1 MILRKILYP
10 FSVVYDIVT
19 SVRNFL
25 FDKEIFKTMHYNLP
39 IIAIGNLCVGGT
51 GKSPMVEYVI
61 RLLKDDF
68 KIATL
73 SRGYRRKT
81 KGFILSSSEST
92 SDEIGDE
99 PLQFKNNFPEV
110 FVAVDSDR
118 QNGISNLRNITKPDV
133 IILDDAFQHRKVR
146 AGYYVLLT
154 KYDSLFTDDLL
165 LPAGNLRES
174 KRGVKRA
181 NIIIV
186 TKCPKDLTDYEQ
198 SLIIKKLNCNNSIK
212 VFFTFISYSKHIKGN
227 SETKLLTSLKS
238 RKFTLVTGIANPSPL
253 VNYLQGL
260 NYNFNHIAFKDHH
273 NFSDKEI
280 KELSNKELILTT
292 EKDYMRLKRSLKNVY
307 YLSIITEFINNKS
320 KFDESIQSFVKCPN
334 N

>member
-1 MILRKILYP
+1 
-10 FSVVYDIVT
+10 
-19 SVRNFL
+19 
-25 FDKEIFKTMHYNLP
+25 MHYNLP
-39 IIAIGNLCVGGT
+39 VIAIGNLCVGGT

-118 QNGISNLRNITKPDV
+118 QNGISNLRNITKTDV
-133 IILDDAFQHRKVR
+133 IILDDAFQHRKVT

-198 SLIIKKLNCNNSIK
+198 SSIIEKLNCNNSIK

-307 YLSIITEFINNKS
+307 YLSIVTEFINDKS
-320 KFDESIQSFVKCPN
+320 KFDESIQSFVKSIIN
-334 N
+334 